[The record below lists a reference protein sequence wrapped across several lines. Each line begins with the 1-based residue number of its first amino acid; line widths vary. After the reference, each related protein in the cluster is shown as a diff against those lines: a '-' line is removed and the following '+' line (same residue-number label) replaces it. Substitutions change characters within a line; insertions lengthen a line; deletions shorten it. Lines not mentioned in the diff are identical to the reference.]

1 MDVSV
6 LRLVLSLELKANM
19 AYPLSTGLK
28 NRFDV
33 CAIYIK
39 KQSLFKEI
47 QQSSQESYKMYQVW
61 KRHASL
67 SFSSLKFSLKLF
79 ISVSL
84 GSHCYVLIKHL
95 LLYTITTI
103 WFCVPVQRGTKLS
116 CVRNELSLFQ
126 VLHNQ
131 CYMHKLPAE
140 LPQSILSL
148 SMSGFAS
155 SFLWDSERC

>member
-6 LRLVLSLELKANM
+6 LRLVLSLELRANM

-47 QQSSQESYKMYQVW
+47 QQSSQESYYKMYQVW
-61 KRHASL
+61 KRHAFL
-67 SFSSLKFSLKLF
+67 SFPSLKFSN

-103 WFCVPVQRGTKLS
+103 WFCVSVQRGTKLS
-116 CVRNELSLFQ
+116 CVRNESSLFQ
-126 VLHNQ
+126 VLLNQ
-131 CYMHKLPAE
+131 CYMHKSPAE

-155 SFLWDSERC
+155 SFLWGSERC